1 MSLRTRGKKSGSE
14 LKLTKKIEKLFKS
27 YREQLLHLGKLYGV
41 VEIKSYAR
49 SAKRLTISQLELL
62 LIKNHIKLPI
72 NRSSDKAIAK
82 QELKQITITN
92 VYLSLFIVFFIGCLI
107 LTRPY
112 IKKIVNEVK
121 FTYVAEEYKSKKVTK
136 SKPKKSKSKAEKK
149 SEIEPEIFKEEHD
162 NTVSLNAETTENL
175 FEDLGYDLKGV
186 RAGQKVKPIYLTKL
200 PKDLSSL
207 GDTNKKRELFIKIIL
222 PLVLNENEKITKDR
236 KKLFKILGKNF
247 NTAGERVWLRR
258 RFKEYKIDDGDL
270 SKLKMRMDI
279 IPVSIAIAQAAN
291 ESGWGTSRFAL
302 EGNALFGQWTW
313 SKKGISP
320 KNKDPNKSHKVLQ
333 FQVLKA
339 SVRAYKNNLN
349 THNAYREFREA
360 RAKIRQEDKQII
372 GLELTKYLK
381 SYAAIGE
388 KYVVILDDI
397 IEKNSLTDFDKANLL
412 PTNLT
417 TGVAL

>member
-1 MSLRTRGKKSGSE
+1 M
-14 LKLTKKIEKLFKS
+14 KKIEKLFKS
-27 YREQLLHLGKLYGV
+27 YREQLLHLAKLYGI

-62 LIKNHIKLPI
+62 LIKNHIKLPV

-82 QELKQITITN
+82 QELKQNTITN
-92 VYLSLFIVFFIGCLI
+92 AYLSLFVIFFIGCLI
-107 LTRPY
+107 LSRPY
-112 IKKIVNEVK
+112 IKSVVNEVK
-121 FTYVAEEYKSKKVTK
+121 FTYVAEEYKSTK
-136 SKPKKSKSKAEKK
+136 ITKLKEKKSKKKSKAKYE
-149 SEIEPEIFKEEHD
+149 EVVKEEYD
-162 NTVSLNAETTENL
+162 NTVSLSSETTENL

-200 PKDLSSL
+200 PKDLKTL
-207 GDTNKKRELFIKIIL
+207 GDTKKKRELFIKIVL
-222 PLVLNENEKITKDR
+222 PLILHENNKIIEDR

-247 NTAGERVWLRR
+247 NTAGERVWLKR
-258 RFKEYKIDDGDL
+258 RFKEYKIEDGDL

-279 IPVSIAIAQAAN
+279 VPVSIALAQAAN

-320 KNKDPNKSHKVLQ
+320 KNQDPDKSHKILQ

-360 RAKIRQEDKQII
+360 RAKLRQENEQII

-381 SYAAIGE
+381 NYAAIGE
-388 KYVVILDDI
+388 KYVAILEII
-397 IEKNSLTDFDKANLL
+397 IETNSLTDFDKATLL
-412 PTNLT
+412 PTKLKK
-417 TGVAL
+417 GVAL